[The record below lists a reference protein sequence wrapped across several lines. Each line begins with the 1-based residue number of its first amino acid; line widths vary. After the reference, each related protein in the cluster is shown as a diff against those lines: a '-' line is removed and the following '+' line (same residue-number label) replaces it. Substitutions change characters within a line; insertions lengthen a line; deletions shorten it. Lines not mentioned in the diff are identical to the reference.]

1 MSRLWRD
8 ELRVALTPSALAWA
22 RYGRGFARRG
32 PETGVLPL
40 PAQTDAPA
48 WQPAIDA
55 LAQVLDTAGR
65 VQAAVVLSNH
75 FTRYLV
81 LPKNADITGA
91 SEWEEYARH
100 RFALAHGPVV
110 QGWSLRLSA
119 DVPKAPRVASGV
131 DAALL
136 AQLREMFARK
146 HVPLASIQPYLMV
159 SFNRFRAR
167 FEGKNAWFVS
177 HEPGRLS
184 LGLLRQ
190 GAWYSIRNRRAGA
203 DWQAELAGMIDLE
216 NELAGLHEPCCE
228 VWLDAVNTDLT
239 AKLGAYSLGN
249 LRRESSAPIAIDPA
263 LALVLN

>member
-1 MSRLWRD
+1 VSPLWRD
-8 ELRVALTPSALAWA
+8 ELRIALMPGALAWA
-22 RYGRGFARRG
+22 RYRRGFSRRG

-40 PAQTDAPA
+40 PARADAPL
-48 WQPAIDA
+48 WQPAVDA

-65 VQAAVVLSNH
+65 AQAAVVLSNH
-75 FTRYLV
+75 FMRYLV

-91 SEWEEYARH
+91 PEWEEYARH
-100 RFALAHGPVV
+100 RFAAAHGAAA

-119 DVPKAPRVASGV
+119 DGAKAPRVASAV

-136 AQLREMFARK
+136 AQLRELFARK
-146 HVPLASIQPYLMV
+146 HVVLASIQPYLMA

-167 FEGKNAWFVS
+167 FDGQDAWFLS

-190 GAWYSIRNRRAGA
+190 GAWHSVRNRHAGA
-203 DWQAELAGMIDLE
+203 HWQAELADMIDRE
-216 NELAGLHEPCCE
+216 NQLAGLDEPCRE
-228 VWLDAVNTDLT
+228 VWLDAVNTDLP
-239 AKLGAYSLGN
+239 AKLGAYRLGN
-249 LRRESSAPIAIDPA
+249 LRRESAVPIATDPA